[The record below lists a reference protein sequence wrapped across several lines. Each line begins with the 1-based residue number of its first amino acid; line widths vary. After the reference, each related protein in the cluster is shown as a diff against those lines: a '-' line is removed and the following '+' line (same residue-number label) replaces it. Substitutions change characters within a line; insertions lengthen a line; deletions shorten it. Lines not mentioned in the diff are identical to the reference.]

1 MEHTIGN
8 LRQELHQP
16 SGPFSNLAQQG
27 IHCCQMNALLAM
39 YPDLDL
45 WREDANPHMSED
57 LGNGYVLLPKC
68 DKQSTKI
75 QGHEVQIIS
84 EYMG

>member
-1 MEHTIGN
+1 
-8 LRQELHQP
+8 
-16 SGPFSNLAQQG
+16 
-27 IHCCQMNALLAM
+27 MNALLAM

-45 WREDANPHMSED
+45 WQEDANPHMSED
-57 LGNGYVLLPKC
+57 LGNGYVLLPKR